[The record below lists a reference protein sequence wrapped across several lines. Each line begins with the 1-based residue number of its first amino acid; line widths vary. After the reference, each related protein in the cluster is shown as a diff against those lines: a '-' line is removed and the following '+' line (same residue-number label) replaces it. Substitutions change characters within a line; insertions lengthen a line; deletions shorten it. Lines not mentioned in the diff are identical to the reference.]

1 LANNIKQQLPPGPQ
15 ISFSEFMDKVNENP
29 FNFLMDMIQ
38 KYGDTVYLKLQ
49 QNDVYILSNPDHIEQ
64 ILTRDY
70 KLFSKTRAA
79 ELRPFL
85 GNGLLLNE
93 GDSHR
98 QHRKIIQ
105 PLFLPKSIKSYSN
118 IMVDNIK
125 HISDN
130 WQDNTTIDVSQE
142 MTMLTMG
149 VMAESLFGIN
159 FRDRDTFS
167 KVSDAFTN
175 ILETLNRL
183 IHEPVENVLVVEKQS
198 ASTKTISDVEDDN
211 DNNNN
216 NKKPNT
222 FQDSIDYLNQKI
234 YALMDHIKKTN
245 PEKPNLISHLM
256 KAEDPDTGKVGLPE
270 KQIRDETMIF
280 LFAAHDTTS
289 TALTWSLA
297 YLATNQEAQNKLHK
311 ELDSVLEGTKVPTGD
326 DLPKLKYTEKI
337 FKETLR
343 IRPSVWALSRLTNDE
358 YKIGEYV
365 IPSNSIIFMSQYAMH
380 NNPKYYTDPDN
391 FNPDR
396 WTKEFLSKLP
406 RFAYFPFGGGIRS
419 CIGETFAVQE
429 GVLALATIFQRW
441 HIMPTAG
448 EGSISFEP
456 RNLAGFTKPKYPIKV
471 ILKRRN

>member
-1 LANNIKQQLPPGPQ
+1 MLLTNNRQQLPPGPQ
-15 ISFSEFMDKVNENP
+15 ISFSEFMDKVNDNP
-29 FNFLMDMIQ
+29 FNFLMDLIQ
-38 KYGDTVYLKLQ
+38 KYGDTIYIKLQ
-49 QNDVYILSNPDHIEQ
+49 QKDVYILSNPDYIEQ
-64 ILTRDY
+64 IFTRDF

-130 WQDNTTIDVSQE
+130 WQDNTTIDVLQE
-142 MTMLTMG
+142 MTMLAMG
-149 VMAESLFGIN
+149 VMTESLFGIN

-167 KVSDAFTN
+167 KVSDSFTN
-175 ILETLNRL
+175 ILESFTQV
-183 IHEPVENVLVVEKQS
+183 HEPIENILVEKS
-198 ASTKTISDVEDDN
+198 ASTTGD
-211 DNNNN
+211 N
-216 NKKPNT
+216 NKKQNK
-222 FQDSIDYLNQKI
+222 FQDSIDFLNQKI
-234 YALMDHIKKTN
+234 YTLMDHIKKTN

-256 KAEDPDTGKVGLPE
+256 KAKDPDSGEIGLPE
-270 KQIRDETMIF
+270 KQIRDEIMIF

-297 YLATNQEAQNKLHK
+297 YLATNPEIQDKLQK
-311 ELDSVLEGTKVPTGD
+311 ELDSVLEGGRLPTGD
-326 DLPKLKYTEKI
+326 DLPKLEYAEKI
-337 FKETLR
+337 FKEILR
-343 IRPSVWALSRLTNDE
+343 IRPSVWALSRLTNEE
-358 YKIGEYV
+358 YTMGEYV

-380 NNPKYYTDPDN
+380 NSPKYYVDPDK
-391 FNPDR
+391 FIPER
-396 WTKEFLSKLP
+396 WTKEFLFKLP

-429 GVLALATIFQRW
+429 GILALATIFQRW
-441 HIMPTAG
+441 NIRLTEKG
-448 EGSISFEP
+448 ISFEP
-456 RNLAGFTKPKYPIKV
+456 KRVGGFTKPKYPINV
-471 ILKRRN
+471 IVKSRK

>member
-1 LANNIKQQLPPGPQ
+1 MTNNRQQLPPGPQ
-15 ISFSEFMDKVNENP
+15 ISISEFMDKVNENP
-29 FNFLMDMIQ
+29 FNFLMDLIQ
-38 KYGDTVYLKLQ
+38 KYGDIIYLKLKQ
-49 QNDVYILSNPDHIEQ
+49 DDVYILNNPDHIEQ

-93 GDSHR
+93 GESHR

-130 WQDNTTIDVSQE
+130 WQENTTIDVLQE
-142 MTMLTMG
+142 MTMLAMG
-149 VMAESLFGIN
+149 VMTESLFGIN

-183 IHEPVENVLVVEKQS
+183 INEPIENVLIVEES
-198 ASTKTISDVEDDN
+198 ASTTGD
-211 DNNNN
+211 N
-216 NKKPNT
+216 NKKQNK
-222 FQDSIDYLNQKI
+222 FQDSIDFLNQKI
-234 YALMDHIKKTN
+234 YTLMDHIKKTN

-256 KAEDPDTGKVGLPE
+256 KAKDPDSGEVGLPE

-297 YLATNQEAQNKLHK
+297 YLATNQEIQDKLKK
-311 ELDSVLEGTKVPTGD
+311 ELDSVL
-326 DLPKLKYTEKI
+326 
-337 FKETLR
+337 
-343 IRPSVWALSRLTNDE
+343 
-358 YKIGEYV
+358 
-365 IPSNSIIFMSQYAMH
+365 
-380 NNPKYYTDPDN
+380 
-391 FNPDR
+391 
-396 WTKEFLSKLP
+396 
-406 RFAYFPFGGGIRS
+406 
-419 CIGETFAVQE
+419 
-429 GVLALATIFQRW
+429 
-441 HIMPTAG
+441 
-448 EGSISFEP
+448 
-456 RNLAGFTKPKYPIKV
+456 
-471 ILKRRN
+471 RRESAN

>member
-1 LANNIKQQLPPGPQ
+1 LTNNSQQLPPGPQ
-15 ISFSEFMDKVNENP
+15 ISFSEFMDKVNDNP
-29 FNFLMDMIQ
+29 FNFLMDLIQ
-38 KYGDTVYLKLQ
+38 KYGDTIYIKLQ
-49 QNDVYILSNPDHIEQ
+49 QKDVYILSNPDYIEQ
-64 ILTRDY
+64 IFTRDF

-130 WQDNTTIDVSQE
+130 WQDNTTIDVLQE
-142 MTMLTMG
+142 MTMLAMG
-149 VMAESLFGIN
+149 VMTESLFGIN

-167 KVSDAFTN
+167 KVSDSFTN
-175 ILETLNRL
+175 ILESFTQV
-183 IHEPVENVLVVEKQS
+183 HEPVKNILVEE
-198 ASTKTISDVEDDN
+198 STNE
-211 DNNNN
+211 
-216 NKKPNT
+216 NKKQNK
-222 FQDSIDYLNQKI
+222 FQDSLDYLNQKI
-234 YALMDHIKKTN
+234 FTLMDHIKKTN
-245 PEKPNLISHLM
+245 PEKPNLISHLI
-256 KAEDPDTGKVGLPE
+256 KAKDPDSGEIGLPE
-270 KQIRDETMIF
+270 KQIRDEIMIF

-297 YLATNQEAQNKLHK
+297 YLATNQEIQDKLQK
-311 ELDSVLEGTKVPTGD
+311 ELDSVLEGGRVPTGD
-326 DLPKLKYTEKI
+326 DLPKLEYVEKI

-343 IRPSVWALSRLTNDE
+343 IRPSVWALSRLTNEE

-365 IPSNSIIFMSQYAMH
+365 IPNSSVIFMSQYAMH
-380 NNPKYYTDPDN
+380 NSPKYYIDPDI
-391 FNPDR
+391 FNPER
-396 WTKEFLSKLP
+396 WTKEFLFKLP

-429 GVLALATIFQRW
+429 GILALATIFQKW
-441 HIMPTAG
+441 KIVPTT
-448 EGSISFEP
+448 EGISFEP
-456 RNLAGFTKPKYPIKV
+456 KALGGFTKPKYPIKV
-471 ILKRRN
+471 IVKTRNN

>member
-1 LANNIKQQLPPGPQ
+1 MINNRQQLPPGPQ

-29 FNFLMDMIQ
+29 FNFLIDLIQ
-38 KYGDTVYLKLQ
+38 NYGDIIYLKLQ
-49 QNDVYILSNPDHIEQ
+49 QKDVYILSNPEYIEQ
-64 ILTRDY
+64 IFTRDY
-70 KLFSKTRAA
+70 KLFSKARAA
-79 ELRPFL
+79 ELRLSL

-93 GDSHR
+93 GDSHK

-105 PLFLPKSIKSYSN
+105 PLFLPKAIKSYSN

-130 WQDNTTIDVSQE
+130 WQENTTIDVLQE
-142 MTMLTMG
+142 MTMLAMG

-167 KVSDAFTN
+167 KVSDSFTN
-175 ILETLNRL
+175 ILESFTQV
-183 IHEPVENVLVVEKQS
+183 HEPVENILTDEE
-198 ASTKTISDVEDDN
+198 STNTE
-211 DNNNN
+211 
-216 NKKPNT
+216 NKKQNK

-234 YALMDHIKKTN
+234 YTLIAHIKNTN

-256 KAEDPDTGKVGLPE
+256 KAKDPDSGETGLPE
-270 KQIRDETMIF
+270 QQIRDEILIF

-297 YLATNQEAQNKLHK
+297 YLATNQGIQDKLQK
-311 ELDSVLEGTKVPTGD
+311 ELDLVLEGGRLPTGD
-326 DLPKLKYTEKI
+326 DLPKLEYAEKI

-343 IRPSVWALSRLTNDE
+343 IRPSVWALSRLTNEE

-380 NNPKYYTDPDN
+380 NSAKYYADPDK
-391 FNPDR
+391 FIPER
-396 WTKEFLSKLP
+396 WTKEFLFKLP

-429 GVLALATIFQRW
+429 GILALATIFQRW
-441 HIMPTAG
+441 KILPK
-448 EGSISFEP
+448 EGTDISFEP
-456 RNLAGFTKPKYPIKV
+456 KRLGGFTKPKYPINV
-471 ILKRRN
+471 IVKSRQ